1 MIFIVVIFICKLNKN
16 WEPMTSLLGIAYSE
30 QFLYIIII
38 KIGSLWQVYLTK
50 DYSGQFLYITIIK
63 IGSL

>member
-1 MIFIVVIFICKLNKN
+1 
-16 WEPMTSLLGIAYSE
+16 MTSLLGIAYSE
-30 QFLYIIII
+30 QFLYITII

>member
-16 WEPMTSLLGIAYSE
+16 WEPMAGLLGIAYSE
-30 QFLYIIII
+30 QFLYI
-38 KIGSLWQVYLTK
+38 
-50 DYSGQFLYITIIK
+50 TIIK